1 MLSGIKPSSIHPV
14 YWQTFT
20 NPPGALQDAA
30 AVWISSS
37 LDYKVSCRLEGG
49 TLAKVRQEIRGSE
62 HLEKTVEQPQ
72 RLWVWV
78 IEKLSS
84 TVM

>member
-14 YWQTFT
+14 YSQTFT

-78 IEKLSS
+78 IEKVSS